1 MDQTARMILLRSLP
15 LFGGMPEAR
24 LHTLAARA
32 RVTRYAPGTLL
43 AVKEEA
49 ADVFHC
55 IATGQVKVYRAG
67 PDGREQTLFLLGP
80 GEPFCLCTLVDSAVF
95 PAFVAA
101 LTETL
106 VLAFPTKA
114 LAGAI
119 KDSPQALSDLIR
131 LMCGRFKEAI
141 AMIESLALRDLPGR
155 VAVFLLHEAGR
166 SLSKDLVRL
175 SISQREVAKIVGAT
189 PEALSRALKKLAVA
203 GHILVQGREI
213 EIRDRAGLEAA
224 AVGDVEG

>member
-15 LFGGMPEAR
+15 LFGGMSETR
-24 LHTLAARA
+24 LNKLAAQARA
-32 RVTRYAPGTLL
+32 SKYAPGALL

-55 IATGQVKVYRAG
+55 IASGQVKVYRAG

-80 GEPFCLCTLVDSAVF
+80 GEPFCLCTLVDSAAF
-95 PAFVAA
+95 PAFAAA

-106 VLAFPTKA
+106 VLEFPTKA
-114 LAGAI
+114 LAEAI
-119 KDSPQALSDLIR
+119 KDSPQALSDLMR
-131 LMCGRFKEAI
+131 LMCGRFKEAM

-166 SLSKDLVRL
+166 ALSGDVVRL

-189 PEALSRALKKLAVA
+189 PEALSRALKKLAAA
-203 GHILVQGREI
+203 GYIAVHGREI

-224 AVGDVEG
+224 AVGEAEG

>member
-24 LHTLAARA
+24 LQTLAANARA
-32 RVTRYAPGTLL
+32 TRYAPGALL
-43 AVKEEA
+43 AVKEQA

-55 IATGQVKVYRAG
+55 IATGQAKVYRAG

-80 GEPFCLCTLVDSAVF
+80 GEPFCLCTLVDSASF
-95 PAFVAA
+95 PAFAAA
-101 LTETL
+101 LAETL
-106 VLAFPTKA
+106 VLEFPTKA
-114 LAGAI
+114 LAEAI
-119 KDSPQALSDLIR
+119 QDSPQAFTDLMR
-131 LMCGRFKEAI
+131 LMCGRFKEAM

-166 SLSKDLVRL
+166 ALSGDLVRL

-189 PEALSRALKKLAVA
+189 PEALSRALKKLAEA
-203 GHILVQGREI
+203 GHVVVRGRKI

-224 AVGDVEG
+224 AAGNTEG